1 MRVFGQITMMNDSRG
16 FGFITAE
23 NGTGDFFFH
32 MSGCRAFKS
41 LRLYDR
47 VSFVSVSAPKGS
59 RAEDVAIASIEGVVT
74 VVPIASNGVT
84 VAQGQGTIVNPVCA
98 TSETRS

>member
-1 MRVFGQITMMNDSRG
+1 MRLFGQVTMMESSRG

-23 NGTGDFFFH
+23 NGTDHFFH

-47 VSFVSVSAPKGS
+47 VSFVSVSAAKGP
-59 RAEDVAIASIEGVVT
+59 RAEDIAVAT
-74 VVPIASNGVT
+74 
-84 VAQGQGTIVNPVCA
+84 
-98 TSETRS
+98 

>member
-47 VSFVSVSAPKGS
+47 VSFEATSSAKGG
-59 RAEDVAIASIEGVVT
+59 RAEDVA
-74 VVPIASNGVT
+74 
-84 VAQGQGTIVNPVCA
+84 VALIY
-98 TSETRS
+98 